1 MAKQC
6 LCLALYPTPK
16 FNKPLGLTLLS
27 LLLATCLPHTQLQ
40 GRGPE
45 GPPPKSL
52 IYSVKPDKVNNLDQF
67 GESIVTMCKGIP
79 TYMAEEIQ
87 GEELLY
93 CTFQVSAGGIVRL
106 FSGLSTEDTNYSG
119 GGDQG

>member
-1 MAKQC
+1 M
-6 LCLALYPTPK
+6 PH
-16 FNKPLGLTLLS
+16 
-27 LLLATCLPHTQLQ
+27 LPHTQLQ

-67 GESIVTMCKGIP
+67 GKFIVTMCKGIP

-87 GEELLY
+87 GEEPPY
-93 CTFQVSAGGIVRL
+93 CAF
-106 FSGLSTEDTNYSG
+106 
-119 GGDQG
+119 